1 MEDSFLGRCCFYA
14 SIVSL
19 GILPAI
25 FPRVI
30 IWTLPPLTDTRR
42 RRTQR
47 REIPEGYPYAPSKN
61 SLLRGILENWDRE
74 NRENLEPNYADNS
87 LEDIKLLKLLKLK
100 DSEVRNLTDEEL
112 DLLWSKTFSWRD
124 RVGCFLSAPYVLFVL
139 NSIFNVVLAV
149 IFTLSFFEMRVVSPR
164 RSLLEPSALETHDA
178 KQGGNDMKQGGGSG
192 HRWRGYEDFL
202 AVYFACSL
210 VREGSQLAC
219 LTLQYGNGKGVI
231 KHFKDIW
238 NLCDLVAPVAFCVGY
253 SLRDSPHCAD
263 GSIEAGR
270 CVWILAYSLAV
281 AACWLRVLRC
291 FYLSKVGIVVSIF
304 FAMFRDV
311 LFFLVVYAILLFV
324 FSMLYLGTT
333 TSAFAIIPGR
343 VNGTCALPSGDDG
356 PPNGSSLSSGMHDE
370 RALKIAL

>member
-14 SIVSL
+14 SILSL

-30 IWTLPPLTDTRR
+30 IWTLPPLTDTLR

-47 REIPEGYPYAPSKN
+47 RGIPEGYPYAPSKN
-61 SLLRGILENWDRE
+61 KTLQEVL
-74 NRENLEPNYADNS
+74 ENLERSQADND
-87 LEDIKLLKLLKLK
+87 LEDNKLLKLLRLK
-100 DSEVRNLTDEEL
+100 DGEVRNLTDEEL